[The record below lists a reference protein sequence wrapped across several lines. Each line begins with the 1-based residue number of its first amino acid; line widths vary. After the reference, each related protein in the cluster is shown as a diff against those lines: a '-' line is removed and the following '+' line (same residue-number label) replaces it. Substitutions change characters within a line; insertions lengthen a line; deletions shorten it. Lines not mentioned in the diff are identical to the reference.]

1 LSVVHQPSRMTETI
15 NLPSNPMEKSLEEDS
30 WIKGLR
36 VTLLE
41 KLEPLQAAENMTET
55 VSEVKK
61 MIEDNVRTYNE
72 VRSAKLNG
80 EEIDEDWATKCNW
93 ICIDHFCPNPYTHAR
108 GDPCK
113 LTMEDMFPPEPE
125 PPISEDARQSE
136 DVSED
141 WLKEWDKKND

>member
-1 LSVVHQPSRMTETI
+1 MNQPSNSRERP
-15 NLPSNPMEKSLEEDS
+15 LEKDN

-36 VTLLE
+36 ETLLG
-41 KLEPLQAAENMTET
+41 KLKPLEAMENMTET

-72 VRSAKLNG
+72 VQSAKMKG

-93 ICIDHFCPNPYTHAR
+93 ICIDHLCPNPYTHAR

-113 LTMEDMFPPEPE
+113 LTMEDIFPPKPE

-141 WLKEWDKKND
+141 WLEEWDKKNNSESQ